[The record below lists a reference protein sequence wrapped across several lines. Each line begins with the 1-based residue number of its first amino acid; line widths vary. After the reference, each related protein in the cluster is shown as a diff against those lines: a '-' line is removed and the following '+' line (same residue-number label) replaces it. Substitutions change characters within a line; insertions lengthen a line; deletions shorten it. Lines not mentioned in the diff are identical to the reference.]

1 LKGADWKKDNV
12 SVFTKKAELDDFNYG
27 YKKLKGKKKNNDA

>member
-12 SVFTKKAELDDFNYG
+12 TVFTKKAELDDFNFG
-27 YKKLKGKKKNNDA
+27 YKKHKGKKVNKDA